1 MKESEKLLEEVAAQ
15 VREDFDGNRRIMS
28 FPQFLEAF
36 AEHPRRHARNSVQY
50 LRDCFLYFGRD
61 TKPLVWGEVNHF
73 GLFDAPFDD
82 GRDRLVGQARAQEQV
97 FRLVDNF
104 VREGRIN
111 KLILLHGPN
120 GSAKSTLIETLM
132 RALQDYSATE
142 EGALYR
148 FNWIFPNEKLA
159 EGAAIGFGG
168 YRARAVETSDLESFA
183 FLDDEDVDAK
193 ISSDLKDHP
202 LFLIPEEQRER
213 MLHDYIPDS
222 IVPSEE
228 PDSDHARERLQ
239 GGEDQ
244 QTEDTSVPF
253 ALSEYVLRGSLSHT
267 NRQIFDALLTAYRGD
282 YRKVLRHVQVE
293 RFFISRRYRTG
304 AVTVEPQMRV
314 DAGLRQLTVDRSL
327 KALPVS
333 LQNQTIFE
341 PFGDLVDGNRGLIEY
356 DDLFKRHPDYNK
368 YLLATSEKARVS
380 LENRI
385 VHLDAVL
392 MATANED
399 YLDAFKQ
406 SADYASF
413 KGRVELVRV
422 PYLLDYTVEELIYSE
437 QIKSINFIKR
447 IAPHTTFVAALWAV
461 LTRLKRPD
469 ANDYD
474 SSIRDIV
481 AKLTPLEKADLYARG
496 KVPSNIGPERAREL
510 KAVVPDMMEEGKE
523 TAEYEGRHGASPRE
537 MKMILLNASQND
549 KYPTLSPLA
558 VFEELRDLVKDPS
571 VFPFLQMKSDGAYH
585 RHDDFID
592 VVRERYLD
600 MIDVEIRSAMGL
612 VDEDQYED
620 LFTRYMDHV
629 SQWLKNEKVYN
640 EITGKYQDPDE
651 ELMDEIEDTITIE
664 EDPEDF
670 RRSLIS
676 AIAAYSID
684 HPGESVDYRK
694 IFPTIFEALQEAFF
708 GERQRQIRRI
718 EENLLTY
725 FEGDEESLSS
735 SERESVETTLTNLK
749 ERYGYCDDSA
759 REAVAFLLSNRY
771 KD

>member
-1 MKESEKLLEEVAAQ
+1 MNESQQLLEDVASE
-15 VREDFDGNRRIMS
+15 VREDFEANRRIMS

-50 LRDCFLYFGRD
+50 LRDTFLYYGRE
-61 TKPLVWGEVNHF
+61 TKPLVWGEVTHF
-73 GLFDAPFDD
+73 GLFDAPFDE
-82 GRDRLVGQARAQEQV
+82 GRDRLVGQAQAQEHV

-120 GSAKSTLIETLM
+120 GSAKSTLIETIM
-132 RALQDYSATE
+132 RSLEHYSSTE

-159 EGAAIGFGG
+159 DGGSIGFGG
-168 YRARAVETSDLESFA
+168 YRARTVDSSQLESFA

-193 ISSDLKDHP
+193 IASDLKDHP
-202 LFLIPEEQRER
+202 LFLIPEKQRQR
-213 MLHDYIPDS
+213 LLHDHIPDS
-222 IVPSEE
+222 IVPTEE
-228 PDSDHARERLQ
+228 LDSDGIRRRLDDRDDRD
-239 GGEDQ
+239 GD
-244 QTEDTSVPF
+244 DDSVPF
-253 ALSEYVLRGSLSHT
+253 ALSEYILRGNLSHT

-282 YRKVLRHVQVE
+282 FEKLLRHVQVE
-293 RFFISRRYRTG
+293 RFFISRRYRRG
-304 AVTVEPQMRV
+304 AITVEPQMRV

-368 YLLATSEKARVS
+368 YLLSTSEKARVS

-385 VHLDAVL
+385 LHLDAVL

-422 PYLLDYTVEELIYSE
+422 PYLLDYTVEELIYAE
-437 QIKSINFIKR
+437 QIKSVNFIKR
-447 IAPHTTFVAALWAV
+447 IAPHTTFVASLWAV

-474 SSIRDIV
+474 SSIRDVI

-496 KVPSNIGPERAREL
+496 KVPSDIGPERAREL
-510 KAVVPDMMEEGKE
+510 KAVVPDMMEEGEE
-523 TAEYEGRHGASPRE
+523 TAEYEGRYGASPRE

-558 VFEELRDLVKDPS
+558 VFEELRELVKDAS
-571 VFPFLQMKSDGAYH
+571 VFPFLQMKPDGAYH

-612 VDEDQYED
+612 VEEDQYEE
-620 LFTRYMDHV
+620 LFGRYMDHV
-629 SQWLKNEKVYN
+629 SQSLKGEKVYN
-640 EITGKYQDPDE
+640 QITGNYEEPDE
-651 ELMDEIEDTITIE
+651 ELMAEIEDTITIE

-676 AIAAYSID
+676 SIAAYSID
-684 HPGESVDYRK
+684 HPTKSVDYRK

-708 GERQRQIRRI
+708 GERHRQIRRI

-725 FEGDEESLSS
+725 FEGDEETLSS
-735 SERESVETTLTNLK
+735 SELESVETTLTNLK
-749 ERYGYCDDSA
+749 QRYGYCDDSV

>member
-1 MKESEKLLEEVAAQ
+1 MNETQQLLEEVASE
-15 VREDFDGNRRIMS
+15 VREDFEANRRIMS
-28 FPQFLEAF
+28 FPQFLDTF

-50 LRDCFLYFGRD
+50 LRDCFLYYGRE
-61 TKPLVWGEVNHF
+61 TKPLVWGEVDHF
-73 GLFDAPFDD
+73 GLFDTPFDD
-82 GRDRLVGQARAQEQV
+82 GRDRLVGQNKAQEHV

-120 GSAKSTLIETLM
+120 GSAKSTLIETMM
-132 RALQDYSATE
+132 RALEHYSSTE

-148 FNWIFPNEKLA
+148 FNWIFPTEKLA
-159 EGAAIGFGG
+159 DGGSIGFGG
-168 YRARAVETSDLESFA
+168 YRARTVESSQLESFA

-193 ISSDLKDHP
+193 IASDLKDHP
-202 LFLIPEEQRER
+202 LFLIPEEQRQR
-213 MLHDYIPDS
+213 LLHDYIPDS
-222 IVPSEE
+222 IVPTQE
-228 PDSDHARERLQ
+228 PDSDGIRRRLDD
-239 GGEDQ
+239 GFQ
-244 QTEDTSVPF
+244 QDSDSPSTPF
-253 ALSEYVLRGSLSHT
+253 ALSEYILRGNLSHT

-282 YRKVLRHVQVE
+282 FEKMLRHVQVE
-293 RFFISRRYRTG
+293 RFFISRRYRRG
-304 AVTVEPQMRV
+304 AITVEPQMRV

-368 YLLATSEKARVS
+368 YLLSTSEKARVS

-385 VHLDAVL
+385 LHLDAVL

-406 SADYASF
+406 SADYSSF

-437 QIKSINFIKR
+437 QIKSVNFIKR
-447 IAPHTTFVAALWAV
+447 IAPHTTFVASLWAV

-474 SSIRDIV
+474 SSIRDVI

-496 KVPSNIGPERAREL
+496 KVPSDIGPERAREL
-510 KAVVPDMMEEGKE
+510 KAVVPDMMEEGAE
-523 TAEYEGRHGASPRE
+523 TAEYEGRYGASPRE

-558 VFEELRDLVKDPS
+558 VFEELRELVKDAS
-571 VFPFLQMKSDGAYH
+571 VFPFLQMKPDGAYH

-612 VDEDQYED
+612 VEEDQYED
-620 LFTRYMDHV
+620 LFGRYMDHV
-629 SQWLKNEKVYN
+629 SQSLKGEKVYN
-640 EITGKYQDPDE
+640 EITGSYEEPDE
-651 ELMDEIEDTITIE
+651 ELMAEIEETITIE

-676 AIAAYSID
+676 SIAAFSID
-684 HPGESVDYRK
+684 HPAESVDYRK

-708 GERQRQIRRI
+708 EERHRQIRRI

-735 SERESVETTLTNLK
+735 SEVESVETTLSNLK
-749 ERYGYCDDSA
+749 QRYGYCDDSV